1 MLWYAGFRHITS
13 ERFIVEPRGG
23 DDGQV
28 LVIDRVTQEISLQG
42 QFFLCSFEK
51 NIWHVSRKHFG
62 ISFVH
67 HFIAHLMMM
76 QYNASLFSLWGNLR
90 VSNKERRS
98 LVFRKDAA
106 KCTISHCY
114 TKFNF

>member
-1 MLWYAGFRHITS
+1 MLWYAGFWHITS

-51 NIWHVSRKHFG
+51 HLACLKETFWDQFCT
-62 ISFVH
+62 SFYSP
-67 HFIAHLMMM
+67 LDD
-76 QYNASLFSLWGNLR
+76 NNNNNR
-90 VSNKERRS
+90 
-98 LVFRKDAA
+98 
-106 KCTISHCY
+106 
-114 TKFNF
+114 